1 MKTTPA
7 AIDRTE
13 WLNPNMMYKSIY
25 LQYDDPFDGPP
36 KPGGMRENKLCGGI
50 FLVLIGLL
58 LTTLAVP
65 LALRWAPPPTSAFM
79 LRSNVHRSSTDYR
92 WVSWAQ
98 MSRHLPIAVV
108 AAEDQ
113 KFPTHWGFDL
123 NAIGKAL
130 DENKRRHR
138 PRGASTISQQVAKN
152 LFLWPGRSYIRKG
165 VEAYFTVIIELMWPK
180 RRILEV
186 YLNIAQFGPGIFGV
200 EAASRAYFAKPARR
214 LRESEAALLAA
225 VLPNPIKLH
234 AAAPSDYVRQR
245 AQHIEDQMDQLG
257 GPDYLRDI

>member
-1 MKTTPA
+1 MT
-7 AIDRTE
+7 
-13 WLNPNMMYKSIY
+13 YKSIY
-25 LQYDDPFDGPP
+25 LQYDDPFDRPP
-36 KPGGMRENKLCGGI
+36 EPKGIRENRLCGGV
-50 FLVLIGLL
+50 FLVLFGLL

-65 LALRWAPPPTSAFM
+65 LVLRWAPPPTSAFM
-79 LRSNVHRSSTDYR
+79 LQSNARRSSADYH
-92 WVSWAQ
+92 WVSWEK

-108 AAEDQ
+108 DAEDQ

-123 NAIGKAL
+123 VAISKAL
-130 DENKRRHR
+130 DENKRRLR

-165 VEAYFTVIIELMWPK
+165 VEAYFTVIIELMWSK

-200 EAASRAYFAKPARR
+200 EAASRAYFAKPASR

-225 VLPNPIKLH
+225 VLPNPIKLK

-245 AQHIEDQMDQLG
+245 VLQIEDQMDQLG
-257 GPDYLRDI
+257 GPGYLSKL